1 MTDRMEERPPRMRL
15 YKILDGVIPSMYRTP
30 CKIAIFAD
38 GQKIK
43 VFEKVCFCAL
53 AFDSPHPQTW
63 ERQYPLERFQTPQR
77 LEKYLRESRLLKEN
91 DHE

>member
-15 YKILDGVIPSMYRTP
+15 YKILDGVVPSMYRTP

-43 VFEKVCFCAL
+43 VFERVYFRSL

-63 ERQYPLERFQTPQR
+63 ERQYPLERFRTPQR
-77 LEKYLRESRLLKEN
+77 LEKYLRESGLLKEN

>member
-38 GQKIK
+38 GQRIK
-43 VFEKVCFCAL
+43 VFEKVCFAAPPDL
-53 AFDSPHPQTW
+53 GAAISAGTVPDAAET
-63 ERQYPLERFQTPQR
+63 
-77 LEKYLRESRLLKEN
+77 
-91 DHE
+91 